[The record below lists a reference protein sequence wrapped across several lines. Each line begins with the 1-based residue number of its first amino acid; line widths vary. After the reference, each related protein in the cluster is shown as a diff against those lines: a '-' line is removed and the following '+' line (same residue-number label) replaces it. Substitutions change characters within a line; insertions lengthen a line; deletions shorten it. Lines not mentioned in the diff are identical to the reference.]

1 MCRYIHIYRE
11 TETER
16 YAWQNFTRM
25 SAMVSSSIS
34 EEFNLPLCIL
44 LKCLFSYN
52 NMYLGRAQ
60 KNQALKKLF
69 TDSVY
74 LECKISG
81 QFCLLS
87 LTKPK
92 CFNIKKKKMKML
104 ARHSKYYFFIKFH
117 DEAVKPL

>member
-92 CFNIKKKKMKML
+92 CFKIKKKKNEDASQTLKIL
-104 ARHSKYYFFIKFH
+104 FLYKI
-117 DEAVKPL
+117 P